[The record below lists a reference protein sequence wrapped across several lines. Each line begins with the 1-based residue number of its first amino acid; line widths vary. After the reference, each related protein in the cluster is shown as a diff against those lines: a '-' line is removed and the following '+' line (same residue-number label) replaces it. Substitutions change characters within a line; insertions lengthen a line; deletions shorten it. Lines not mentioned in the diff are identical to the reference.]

1 MIKHLSK
8 QFAALCDA
16 EEFYKIDYV
25 ISTNDQNLSSP
36 SIPSTPPGQ
45 ELPNVI
51 SGTRF
56 SPIFSCTGQ
65 RRAKTGTLTLGD
77 TVKNFLD
84 SFKNKMTWRLTK
96 QVLNCLF
103 QDYVTDYGGVNFFSF
118 VKHDFIDVSLS
129 AMKTLFDEGK
139 HNLWHCMSGRFQR
152 ADSQQETRM
161 PLDQMPFGLIDYN
174 LRFFSS
180 NSSQKLGIE
189 EHYLSWLETMFAHF
203 GQKWLCLFRGP
214 FWQYDL
220 EEICN
225 GNPMQHDSVEKTSS
239 ANQKNNLLKLCQ

>member
-1 MIKHLSK
+1 MVIKHLSK
-8 QFAALCDA
+8 QFVTLCDA

-36 SIPSTPPGQ
+36 SMPSTPPGQ

-51 SGTRF
+51 SGAQF
-56 SPIFSCTGQ
+56 SPIFSCTGH

-77 TVKNFLD
+77 TVKNFID
-84 SFKNKMTWRLTK
+84 SFKNKMTWRLKK

-139 HNLWHCMSGRFQR
+139 HNLLHCMSGCFQR

-161 PLDQMPFGLIDYN
+161 PLDRMPFGLIDYN
-174 LRFFSS
+174 LCFFSS

-189 EHYLSWLETMFAHF
+189 EHYSSWLETMFVFISRPILA
-203 GQKWLCLFRGP
+203 
-214 FWQYDL
+214 
-220 EEICN
+220 
-225 GNPMQHDSVEKTSS
+225 V
-239 ANQKNNLLKLCQ
+239 

>member
-1 MIKHLSK
+1 MHAWTRSVKN
-8 QFAALCDA
+8 FARPRQT
-16 EEFYKIDYV
+16 F
-25 ISTNDQNLSSP
+25 P
-36 SIPSTPPGQ
+36 
-45 ELPNVI
+45 
-51 SGTRF
+51 F
-56 SPIFSCTGQ
+56 SQIFSCTGQ
-65 RRAKTGTLTLGD
+65 RKAKTGTVTLGD
-77 TVKNFLD
+77 TVKNFID
-84 SFKNKMTWRLTK
+84 AFQNKMTWRLKK

-118 VKHDFIDVSLS
+118 VKHDFIDVSLC

-139 HNLWHCMSGRFQR
+139 HNLLHCMSGCFQR

-189 EHYLSWLETMFAHF
+189 EHYLSWLETMFCPFWAEMVLFISRARNFEAHF
-203 GQKWLCLFRGP
+203 EGG
-214 FWQYDL
+214 
-220 EEICN
+220 ICN

-239 ANQKNNLLKLCQ
+239 ANQEDQSV